1 VTYQWFDLRA
11 AFLLGGLGSLTA
23 ALIILFALK
32 ENLQPPDPDPSARR
46 IATLEILSNRRVLM
60 PCISCFSYMVGITA
74 FSSLAAIYIVEVLGG
89 SRFLWGISATLGYV
103 LGAVTIAPTGRLSDR
118 VGRKPIIRAGLLAQ
132 IVLFVSFFLF
142 FRDPL
147 LVALLYVAPLVYVVC
162 TTITT
167 LVTDVTSEGER
178 GKAVGIQNS
187 WLNAGGVAG
196 PLLGGALAQGLG
208 IGVVFPFAIV
218 LVLFSV
224 TWAQLTVTESQPKTE
239 AVKLSALESR

>member
-1 VTYQWFDLRA
+1 
-11 AFLLGGLGSLTA
+11 
-23 ALIILFALK
+23 
-32 ENLQPPDPDPSARR
+32 
-46 IATLEILSNRRVLM
+46 
-60 PCISCFSYMVGITA
+60 PCISCFSYMIGITA

-103 LGAVTIAPTGRLSDR
+103 LGAVAIAPTGRLSDR

-132 IVLFVSFFLF
+132 IVLFVSFLF

-167 LVTDVTSEGER
+167 LVTDVTSERER

-208 IGVVFPFAIV
+208 IGVVFPFAIAM
-218 LVLFSV
+218 VLFSV
-224 TWAQLTVTESQPKTE
+224 IWAQLTVDESKPKDG
-239 AVKLSALESR
+239 AVKKALNG